1 MAGAY
6 SRACYRS
13 SVVQDMEIDF
23 KGIRWIEMKDTSR
36 VVHCRREPYDVYIGR
51 AVPRFGLRQSKWA
64 NPFRIGKDG
73 TREECIAKYREYLL
87 SRPEL
92 LEDLEELRGKTLGC
106 WCKPAPC
113 HGDVLVELLEERR

>member
-1 MAGAY
+1 MRYAT
-6 SRACYRS
+6 C
-13 SVVQDMEIDF
+13 
-23 KGIRWIEMKDTSR
+23 

-51 AVPRFGLRQSKWA
+51 AVPRLGLSQSKWA

-87 SRPEL
+87 SRPDL
-92 LEDLEELRGKTLGC
+92 LEDLEELRGKVLGC

-113 HGDVLVELLEERR
+113 HGDVLVEFLEKLR